1 MIEEHAVI
9 TKLADGQATLKIER
23 KVACGLCGQK
33 RGCGNSTWGKLLGH
47 KTQALRAENCISAHV
62 GDSVVVGIDERAM
75 LNSVL
80 FLYGIPLV
88 GLLLATILADMIFTN
103 ELYVA
108 LSAASGLFLAFL
120 FAKYLVNSRLASI
133 KKLSNQ
139 YQAVILRRA
148 DDDACQK
155 NK

>member
-9 TKLADGQATLKIER
+9 TELADGQATLEIER
-23 KVACGLCGQK
+23 KTACGLCGQK

-88 GLLLATILADMIFTN
+88 GLLLATILADMIFAN

-108 LSAASGLFLAFL
+108 LSAALGLLLAFL
-120 FAKYLVNSRLASI
+120 FAKYLVNSRFATI
-133 KKLSNQ
+133 KKSSNH

>member
-9 TKLADGQATLKIER
+9 TELADGQATLEIER
-23 KVACGLCGQK
+23 KTACGLCGQK

-62 GDSVVVGIDERAM
+62 GDSVVVGIDERGM
-75 LNSVL
+75 LISVL
-80 FLYGIPLV
+80 ILYGIPLV
-88 GLLLATILADMIFTN
+88 GLLLATILADMIFAN

-108 LSAASGLFLAFL
+108 LSAALGLLLAFL
-120 FAKYLVNSRLASI
+120 FAKYLVNSRFATI
-133 KKLSNQ
+133 KKSSNH